1 MFISG
6 EIDSSI
12 LVIPGVHAR
21 LENISADG
29 KWIQTEE
36 FHLGGKEIVHKAGES
51 VGNVMQS
58 WRKLRQEAPELFA
71 ALRVWQ
77 SPTAFVD
84 SVIFSWQQ
92 KESARFENLL
102 RLVDSLSTHW
112 SDQVQERN
120 FLQQTVQVSVPPGCT
135 PIGQPTDTGFAMPGK
150 AACREEHDRQRYL
163 LKPKARQQGTP
174 AVFKVGSR
182 EMLQA
187 AKAMHD
193 RFVSLNTEAETV
205 IAEARACG

>member
-12 LVIPGVHAR
+12 LVVPGGHAR

-71 ALRVWQ
+71 ALIVWQ
-77 SPTAFVD
+77 SPTALVD

-92 KESARFENLL
+92 KEESARFENLL
-102 RLVDSLSTHW
+102 RLVDSLSTYW
-112 SDQVQERN
+112 SDQVQERK

-135 PIGQPTDTGFAMPGK
+135 PLGSLQTQASP
-150 AACREEHDRQRYL
+150 CQ
-163 LKPKARQQGTP
+163 ARQPVGKSTTGGGT
-174 AVFKVGSR
+174 S
-182 EMLQA
+182 
-187 AKAMHD
+187 
-193 RFVSLNTEAETV
+193 
-205 IAEARACG
+205 

>member
-1 MFISG
+1 M
-6 EIDSSI
+6 
-12 LVIPGVHAR
+12 HAR

-36 FHLGGKEIVHKAGES
+36 FHLGAKEIVHKAGES

-92 KESARFENLL
+92 EEESARFENLL

-135 PIGQPTDTGFAMPGK
+135 PFGSLQTQASP
-150 AACREEHDRQRYL
+150 CQ
-163 LKPKARQQGTP
+163 ARQPVGKSTTGRGT
-174 AVFKVGSR
+174 S
-182 EMLQA
+182 
-187 AKAMHD
+187 
-193 RFVSLNTEAETV
+193 
-205 IAEARACG
+205 